1 MFRGIITAFFAGAI
15 VAGLSSTVDAKPRVQ
30 SQSQGGYTTRSGA
43 SLRGLENRNV
53 SQDFPTFLPETSE
66 SSPSSVPTPISI
78 HDNSE
83 TVNQPQ
89 SITVFGQ
96 KIELGHRNSSQ
107 NSENQAPSHVG
118 LRNIEVSAG
127 ASSLDSQQLLRVQYQ
142 MLSSPEQK

>member
-30 SQSQGGYTTRSGA
+30 SQSQDGYTTRSGA

-66 SSPSSVPTPISI
+66 SSPSSVPAPISI
-78 HDNSE
+78 HENSE

-96 KIELGHRNSSQ
+96 KIELGHRNSSH